1 VWDCIANGRDW
12 DVPVRR
18 LLERDERCMTDA
30 NAHLREL
37 NHRVK
42 NNLQIIVSLMNL
54 KKRTLPVDR
63 WEDIRFL
70 QEHVQS
76 MAVAYR
82 LIYDTGETAE
92 VPISE
97 LLSEV
102 ISELRQIAKL
112 DMGQIRVAGTAIDET
127 VGLDQAIAFGLYLAV
142 VLPPYLDRAR
152 LSGGTVVVSAWVE
165 ARQLTLSIAG
175 SWGELVQSDLLRGR
189 LSDAYIGQLQATQLP
204 SSDPSERRCRLPLD
218 Q

>member
-1 VWDCIANGRDW
+1 MN
-12 DVPVRR
+12 
-18 LLERDERCMTDA
+18 DA
-30 NAHLREL
+30 ISHLREL

-70 QEHVQS
+70 QEHVQC

-92 VPISE
+92 VSISE
-97 LLSEV
+97 LLNEV

-112 DMGQIRVAGTAIDET
+112 DLTRIELAGVGINEML
-127 VGLDQAIAFGLYLAV
+127 GLDQAIAFGLYLAV
-142 VLPPYLDRAR
+142 VLPPYMDRAR
-152 LSGGTVVVSAWVE
+152 RSGGNVVVSASVE
-165 ARQLTLSIAG
+165 ARQLTLSVAG
-175 SWGELVQSDLLRGR
+175 SWREPVTSDDLRSR
-189 LSDAYIGQLQATQLP
+189 LSDAYIGQLRATLLAP
-204 SSDPSERRCRLPLD
+204 SDPSDRRCRMPLD
-218 Q
+218 D

>member
-1 VWDCIANGRDW
+1 
-12 DVPVRR
+12 
-18 LLERDERCMTDA
+18 MTDA

-142 VLPPYLDRAR
+142 VLPPYLDRAL

-175 SWGELVQSDLLRGR
+175 SWGEPVQSDLLRGR
-189 LSDAYIGQLQATQLP
+189 LSDAYIGQLQATLLP

>member
-1 VWDCIANGRDW
+1 
-12 DVPVRR
+12 
-18 LLERDERCMTDA
+18 MTDA
-30 NAHLREL
+30 SSHLREI

-42 NNLQIIVSLMNL
+42 NNLQIIVSLMSL
-54 KKRTLPVDR
+54 KKRTMPVER

-70 QEHVQS
+70 QEHVQC

-92 VPISE
+92 VSISE

-112 DMGQIRVAGTAIDET
+112 DLGQVRLAGAAVREM

-142 VLPPYLDRAR
+142 VLPPYMDRAR
-152 LSGGTVVVSAWVE
+152 RSGGKVVVSAWVE
-165 ARQLTLSIAG
+165 SRQLTLSIAG
-175 SWGELVQSDLLRGR
+175 SWCKPVMSDDLRSR
-189 LSDAYIGQLQATQLP
+189 LSDAYIGQLRATLLP
-204 SSDPSERRCRLPLD
+204 PSDPSDRRCRMPLD